1 MAIGPDGQSAIHHRA
16 TDPARPGQLDLGDP
30 ASYRGAELSCDL
42 IMKGGITSGVV
53 YPQATCRLAT
63 RYRLRRLGGA
73 SAGAIAAA
81 LGAAAEH
88 HRQHGDPDDAS
99 SGAAGFVKLAAVPT
113 DLGKNLGSLF
123 QPVRSTRPALT
134 LLMAA
139 LAPGRGVVVRAALTV
154 VRLVQVAPVVF
165 VVALLLTLVPSVVSG
180 WSSRGGVTLPGW
192 RSLLLPALV
201 WAPSG
206 LLLALLASALWVL
219 LRTARG
225 LAGNGFGLSNGH
237 TTDGRASVPPL
248 TDWMCATID
257 ATAGLR
263 EGPLTFG
270 HLWGEQATE
279 VHRELRRRQQGRERL
294 TSKDWRRFQPDVDLK
309 VMTTNLTL
317 RKPYEFPF
325 SQQGFSYC
333 PECWRL
339 YFPASV
345 LAHLERT
352 SVAAPAETTIRSR
365 SGEQRVSMTCPRHP
379 TAGPVR
385 ALPDAPDLPV
395 VVAARL
401 SLSFPLL
408 VSAVPLL
415 CVDFSRAP
423 GRRALV
429 VTWFSDG
436 GIASNFPIHFFNA
449 PLPSRPTFGIT
460 LDQQHPDYP
469 DEMVWRPQRTLSGVF
484 PRTYPLSSV
493 LAFVTSVVRT
503 MQNWVD
509 ASQLTMPGYR
519 DRVTELRTRPGE
531 GGLNLQ
537 MDDAL
542 IRTLAERGSDAA
554 REFEDFD
561 FSLHRWVRYRAMMN
575 SLSECLDSMH
585 ARWPGAPGE
594 EGYADLVERYAGTP
608 GTYQLDPEDAVAD
621 VEATRLLM
629 AVAAQWE
636 AAGYPATAPEV
647 PQPQPRLRQMPPL

>member
-1 MAIGPDGQSAIHHRA
+1 MPHRA
-16 TDPARPGQLDLGDP
+16 TDPAHPEQLDLGDP
-30 ASYRGAELSCDL
+30 ASYRDAGLSCDL

-88 HRQHGDPDDAS
+88 HRQHGDPDDAP
-99 SGAAGFVKLAAVPT
+99 GTAGFVALAAVPT

-123 QPVRSTRPALT
+123 QPVRSTRPALS

-139 LAPGRGVVVRAALTV
+139 LAPGRGVLARTALTV
-154 VRLVQVAPVVF
+154 ARLVQVAPVVF
-165 VVALLLTLVPSVVSG
+165 VGTLLATLLPSVLSV
-180 WSSRGGVTLPGW
+180 WSSRGELVPAGW
-192 RSLLLPALV
+192 RSLLLPVLAWL
-201 WAPSG
+201 PGG
-206 LLLALLASALWVL
+206 LLLALLASALRVL

-225 LAGNGFGLSNGH
+225 LQGNGFGLSNGH
-237 TTDGRASVPPL
+237 TTDGRAAVPPL
-248 TDWMCATID
+248 TDWMAATID
-257 ATAGLR
+257 ATAGLP

-270 HLWGEQATE
+270 HLWGEQASA
-279 VHRELRRRQQGRERL
+279 VHRDLRRRRQARERL
-294 TSKDWRRFQPDVDLK
+294 TSQDWRRFQPDVDLK

-317 RKPYEFPF
+317 RKPFEFPF
-325 SQQGFSYC
+325 SQDGFYYC
-333 PECWRL
+333 PACWQL

-352 SVAAPAETTIRSR
+352 SAAAPARLTIRSR
-365 SGEQRVSMTCPRHP
+365 SGAQEVAMVCPRHP
-379 TAGPVR
+379 GAGPVR
-385 ALPDAPDLPV
+385 QLPDAPDLPV

-415 CVDFSRAP
+415 CVDFSRAA
-423 GRRALV
+423 GRRRLV

-436 GIASNFPIHFFNA
+436 GIASNFPIHFFDA
-449 PLPSRPTFGIT
+449 PLPSRPTFGIS

-484 PRTYPLSSV
+484 PRTYELSSV

-531 GGLNLQ
+531 GGLNLR

-542 IRTLAERGSDAA
+542 VRTLAERGSEAA
-554 REFEDFD
+554 RQFEDFD
-561 FSLHRWVRYRAMMN
+561 FSLHRWVRYRAIMN

-594 EGYADLVERYAGTP
+594 EGYAELVTRYAGTP
-608 GTYQLDPEDAVAD
+608 GTYRLDPQDAVAD
-621 VEATRLLM
+621 AEATRLLM
-629 AVAAQWE
+629 AVAAQWQ